1 MIGGVVDGENC
12 KHLCETTC
20 IHTVP
25 LVAVFCSILADK
37 EVCLNE
43 IAVLK
48 MSMSQVSSLVTTKIL
63 MYLITFNLKF
73 Y

>member
-1 MIGGVVDGENC
+1 MIGGVVDGENR

-37 EVCLNE
+37 
-43 IAVLK
+43 
-48 MSMSQVSSLVTTKIL
+48 
-63 MYLITFNLKF
+63 
-73 Y
+73 